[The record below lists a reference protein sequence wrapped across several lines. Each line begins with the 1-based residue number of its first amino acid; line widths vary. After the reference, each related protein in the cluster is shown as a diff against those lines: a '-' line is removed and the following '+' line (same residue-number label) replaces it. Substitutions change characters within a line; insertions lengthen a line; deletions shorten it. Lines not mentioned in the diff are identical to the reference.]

1 MQWSARDAL
10 VLKWVSL
17 QLKGKLPLSP
27 RCTHTAGHRGGRDG
41 LMDITTHLREGY
53 RFMYRTDIRGYYQHI
68 SKAQLKRHTDRFV
81 QARPLRALIHQYI
94 DYCVEDGGKFYAPL
108 SGIPRGCALSPLL
121 GASFL
126 WYVDAGF
133 ERERGLFYVRY
144 MDDFLFL
151 SQRRWP
157 VRRAVARLHQYFENT
172 GFECHPDKT
181 TVGRVEKGFDW
192 LGVWFDETGP
202 VGIAPRAW
210 ENHRTRCMRLEE
222 RSRRCGLYEEQIC
235 ERVQQYEERWQ
246 VWAEGQLRSAGF
258 QHCSA

>member
-1 MQWSARDAL
+1 M
-10 VLKWVSL
+10 
-17 QLKGKLPLSP
+17 
-27 RCTHTAGHRGGRDG
+27 
-41 LMDITTHLREGY
+41 
-53 RFMYRTDIRGYYQHI
+53 
-68 SKAQLKRHTDRFV
+68 
-81 QARPLRALIHQYI
+81 IHQYI
-94 DYCVEDGGKFYAPL
+94 EYSVEDGGEFYTPP

-126 WYVDAGF
+126 WYVDGGF

-192 LGVWFDETGP
+192 LGVWFDERGP
-202 VGIAPRAW
+202 VGIAPRAL
-210 ENHRTRCMRLEE
+210 ENHRTRCLRLEE
-222 RSRRCGLYEEQIC
+222 QARRRGLSEEQIRA
-235 ERVQQYEERWQ
+235 RVQQYEERWR
-246 VWAEGQLRSAGF
+246 VWADSQLCAAQGDD
-258 QHCSA
+258 